1 MRLLLFDIDGTLI
14 HSGGA
19 ATRAINR
26 AFEKIYGVQ
35 NAMDGIRADGKTEP
49 LILRE
54 IFNKHLSRDFIP
66 DEAENIYKEYVN
78 FLREEI
84 TKTTNFTIISGIK
97 EMLESVSDKRD
108 IILGIASGNIEK
120 GAQIKLRHSR
130 LDSYF
135 KFGAFGSDS
144 ENREVLIRIA
154 ILRGSK
160 LYNEGR
166 NYSEVFVIGDTPM
179 DIIHGRAAGAKVLCV
194 ATGSYSLGEL
204 RKYKPDY
211 SIENYDDIES
221 VVNILTN

>member
-1 MRLLLFDIDGTLI
+1 MRLLLFDVDGTLI

-19 ATRAINR
+19 ATRAINK
-26 AFEKIYGVQ
+26 AFENINGVQ
-35 NAMDGIRADGKTEP
+35 NAMDGIRADGKTDP

-54 IFNKHLSRDFIP
+54 MYNKHLGRDFMA
-66 DEAENIYKEYVN
+66 DEAEKIYKEYII

-84 TKTTNFTIISGIK
+84 TKTASFTIINGI
-97 EMLESVSDKRD
+97 ENTLESVSEKVDV
-108 IILGIASGNIEK
+108 ILGIASGNIEE
-120 GAQIKLRHSR
+120 GAQIKLRHSG
-130 LDSYF
+130 LESYF

-154 ILRGSK
+154 IQRGSK

-179 DIIHGRAAGAKVLCV
+179 DIIHGQAAGAKVLSV

-204 RKYKPDY
+204 RKYNPDY

-221 VVNILTN
+221 VVKILTN